1 MLQFKA
7 SSDLSLLMI
16 IISASNNSTLTV
28 NCASPVYVW
37 ALECPQSHP
46 PHQGTNIDWV
56 VRAPPTKGRSAFL
69 SRKFGSTCLATH
81 DKWFLTFSKISTKSL
96 DLFITMFNKLT
107 FSSRVSSRM
116 RHRLQIFPEIYV
128 VTFSNGCWHLV
139 PKIYKENHY
148 CQRH

>member
-46 PHQGTNIDWV
+46 PPRHQYWLGGQGTADQ
-56 VRAPPTKGRSAFL
+56 RPPVFFVAE
-69 SRKFGSTCLATH
+69 FGPTCLATH
-81 DKWFLTFSKISTKSL
+81 DKWFLTFSKFSTKSL